1 MLIHC
6 VKNDPDIFIKGNK
19 NIINFVRVIYLIFF
33 FKLSKMENII
43 EPTFDFDFS
52 KLYLG
57 SPISTS
63 SGTYFTKILYGNKSL
78 YVQTPKSLTKQ
89 GFIKSGKKIY
99 TDLMFTNF
107 DNLFVDWIERL
118 QNKCEDLLYERSQS
132 WFETKLEKD
141 DIETAFTSPI
151 KVFKSGKNYLIRVN
165 VKQGIKIYDENNNL
179 VDLDMVTNEQN
190 IISILEIQGIK
201 FTSKNFQIE
210 IELKQCMTVS
220 PDPFLEKCFIKNHN
234 KNTTDSKLDKFDHD
248 EFEKEKQKEE
258 NIFLEENMF
267 DKKILHK
274 KDTIDMKVDDLVN
287 TSITDLFNNG
297 KLGDMKE
304 MENNLENNLEK
315 EKVNKNVIKDK
326 YEGENECP
334 NDENNIKEKNTKNDE
349 ENIFLEIEEID
360 IGIGNSNN
368 NMTEVDI
375 SLEDKFDVNV
385 EEDSI
390 KLKNREQVYKEIY
403 QKAKDKVKEL
413 KNATIV
419 AYMELKN
426 IKSMYMVDDIY
437 ESDDDIEEL
446 NMIDL
451 ELEK

>member
-326 YEGENECP
+326 
-334 NDENNIKEKNTKNDE
+334 
-349 ENIFLEIEEID
+349 
-360 IGIGNSNN
+360 
-368 NMTEVDI
+368 
-375 SLEDKFDVNV
+375 
-385 EEDSI
+385 
-390 KLKNREQVYKEIY
+390 
-403 QKAKDKVKEL
+403 
-413 KNATIV
+413 
-419 AYMELKN
+419 
-426 IKSMYMVDDIY
+426 
-437 ESDDDIEEL
+437 
-446 NMIDL
+446 
-451 ELEK
+451 

>member
-1 MLIHC
+1 
-6 VKNDPDIFIKGNK
+6 
-19 NIINFVRVIYLIFF
+19 
-33 FKLSKMENII
+33 MENII

-63 SGTYFTKILYGNKSL
+63 RGTYFTKILYNNKSL

-89 GFIKSGKKIY
+89 GFIKSGKKVY

-107 DNLFVDWIERL
+107 DNLFIDWLERL
-118 QNKCEDLLYERSQS
+118 QNKCEELLYERGQS

-165 VKQGIKIYDENNNL
+165 TKHGIKIYDEFNNL
-179 VDLDMVTNEQN
+179 VELESITNDKN
-190 IISILEIQGIK
+190 IISILEIQGIT

-220 PDPFLEKCFIKNHN
+220 PDPFLEKCFIKNPNTNTNN
-234 KNTTDSKLDKFDHD
+234 KVTDDIANDIFLEQNMFSKNSNISENNETL
-248 EFEKEKQKEE
+248 EEEEEEEKEKKLDI
-258 NIFLEENMF
+258 N
-267 DKKILHK
+267 
-274 KDTIDMKVDDLVN
+274 TINLDLDDLVN
-287 TSITDLFNNG
+287 TSITNLSTNLSINL
-297 KLGDMKE
+297 KNKE
-304 MENNLENNLEK
+304 NENKKENKIKKEK
-315 EKVNKNVIKDK
+315 EKEKN
-326 YEGENECP
+326 
-334 NDENNIKEKNTKNDE
+334 KEKEKEEKYKEKEEKEEKINLEEEKNKQSKPLE
-349 ENIFLEIEEID
+349 KSIPILLNENISLEFED
-360 IGIGNSNN
+360 IIPSFQNTSVDD
-368 NMTEVDI
+368 MTEVDI
-375 SLEDKFDVNV
+375 SLEDNFDKN
-385 EEDSI
+385 DDAI

-426 IKSMYMVDDIY
+426 IKSMYMLDDVY
-437 ESDDDIEEL
+437 NSDSDIEEL
-446 NMIDL
+446 DTMDL
-451 ELEK
+451 DTDNELNLEI

>member
-1 MLIHC
+1 
-6 VKNDPDIFIKGNK
+6 
-19 NIINFVRVIYLIFF
+19 
-33 FKLSKMENII
+33 MENII

-63 SGTYFTKILYGNKSL
+63 SGTYFTKILYNNKSL

-89 GFIKSGKKIY
+89 GFIKSGKKVY

-107 DNLFVDWIERL
+107 DNLFIDWLERL
-118 QNKCEDLLYERSQS
+118 QNKCEELLYERGQS

-165 VKQGIKIYDENNNL
+165 TKNGIKIYDEFNNL
-179 VDLDMVTNEQN
+179 AELESITNDKN

-220 PDPFLEKCFIKNHN
+220 PDPFLEKCFIKNPNTNTNN
-234 KNTTDSKLDKFDHD
+234 KVTDDIAND
-248 EFEKEKQKEE
+248 
-258 NIFLEENMF
+258 IFLEQNMF
-267 DKKILHK
+267 SKNFNISENNERLEEEEKEEKHDIN
-274 KDTIDMKVDDLVN
+274 TINLDLDDLVN
-287 TSITDLFNNG
+287 TSITNLSTNLSINL
-297 KLGDMKE
+297 KNKE
-304 MENNLENNLEK
+304 NENKKENKNKKEK
-315 EKVNKNVIKDK
+315 EKN
-326 YEGENECP
+326 
-334 NDENNIKEKNTKNDE
+334 KEKEEKNKE
-349 ENIFLEIEEID
+349 KEEKINLEEEKNKQSKPLEKSIPILLNENISLEFEDIIPSFQNTSID
-360 IGIGNSNN
+360 D
-368 NMTEVDI
+368 MTEVDI
-375 SLEDKFDVNV
+375 SLDDNFDKND
-385 EEDSI
+385 DAI

-426 IKSMYMVDDIY
+426 IKSMYMLDDVY
-437 ESDDDIEEL
+437 DSDSDIEEL
-446 NMIDL
+446 DTMDL
-451 ELEK
+451 DTDNELNLEI

>member
-1 MLIHC
+1 M
-6 VKNDPDIFIKGNK
+6 
-19 NIINFVRVIYLIFF
+19 RVIYLIFF
-33 FKLSKMENII
+33 FELSKMENII

-57 SPISTS
+57 SPISTTN
-63 SGTYFTKILYGNKSL
+63 GTYFTKILYGNKSL

-118 QNKCEDLLYERSQS
+118 QNRCEDLLYERSS
-132 WFETKLEKD
+132 LWFENKLEKD

-165 VKQGIKIYDENNNL
+165 IKQGIKIYDEDNNL
-179 VDLDMVTNEQN
+179 VDLELITNDKN

-210 IELKQCMTVS
+210 IELKQCMIVS
-220 PDPFLEKCFIKNHN
+220 PDPFLEKCFIKNYQ
-234 KNTTDSKLDKFDHD
+234 KNIDKSDNSNNYDAYVEDTLKTD
-248 EFEKEKQKEE
+248 
-258 NIFLEENMF
+258 IFLEENMF
-267 DKKILHK
+267 SKKKIQQSHEE
-274 KDTIDMKVDDLVN
+274 IDINLDDIVN
-287 TSITDLFNNG
+287 ESITNLSDTSNKNI
-297 KLGDMKE
+297 
-304 MENNLENNLEK
+304 ENVGNNLEK
-315 EKVNKNVIKDK
+315 DEIEKNIQNDECNKNESEQKELNEEQNKKK
-326 YEGENECP
+326 Y
-334 NDENNIKEKNTKNDE
+334 E
-349 ENIFLEIEEID
+349 ENIFLEIEEIGD
-360 IGIGNSNN
+360 LNNSNN

-375 SLEDKFDVNV
+375 SLEDKFNV

-426 IKSMYMVDDIY
+426 IKSMYMSDDVY

-446 NMIDL
+446 NMLDL
-451 ELEK
+451 EMDK

>member
-1 MLIHC
+1 
-6 VKNDPDIFIKGNK
+6 
-19 NIINFVRVIYLIFF
+19 
-33 FKLSKMENII
+33 MENII

-63 SGTYFTKILYGNKSL
+63 SGIYFTKILYGNKSL

-165 VKQGIKIYDENNNL
+165 IKQGIKIYDEENNL
-179 VDLDMVTNEQN
+179 VDLDLVTNQQN

-220 PDPFLEKCFIKNHN
+220 PDPFLEKCFIKNN
-234 KNTTDSKLDKFDHD
+234 LKNVNNYKSENFDNFNYN
-248 EFEKEKQKEE
+248 ELKKEKDL
-258 NIFLEENMF
+258 FLETNMF
-267 DKKILHK
+267 NKKILEQNNEE
-274 KDTIDMKVDDLVN
+274 IDINLDDLVN
-287 TSITDLFNNG
+287 VSISDLSNNDYNNVKNYTKNNVNQNIENTENIENDLG
-297 KLGDMKE
+297 KGKI
-304 MENNLENNLEK
+304 K
-315 EKVNKNVIKDK
+315 KNIIKNK
-326 YEGENECP
+326 YEGKLEGKLE
-334 NDENNIKEKNTKNDE
+334 EKNKKNNN
-349 ENIFLEIEEID
+349 ENIFLEIED
-360 IGIGNSNN
+360 IGNLNNN
-368 NMTEVDI
+368 NMTEVEI
-375 SLEDKFDVNV
+375 SLEDKFDV

-426 IKSMYMVDDIY
+426 IKNIYMVDDIY
-437 ESDDDIEEL
+437 ESDADIEEL

-451 ELEK
+451 EQ